1 MSEPE
6 SVVTFDG
13 RTLTIDGVKFAKE
26 FFQMF
31 TKPRNVLFRVYKD
44 ERGEITV
51 QEVEAPK
58 PRPLTPTELFDLK
71 WDA

>member
-13 RTLTIDGVKFAKE
+13 RTLTIDGVKFSKE

-44 ERGEITV
+44 KDGTTTV
-51 QEVEAPK
+51 QEVD
-58 PRPLTPTELFDLK
+58 PLTGRDRL
-71 WDA
+71 